1 MILKT
6 HTTMKKIYMTCL
18 ACLVYLLGVAQVPGY
33 MGKRF
38 VAGYGFYF
46 SPALIGTN
54 GLGASIIGTR
64 DGNAETGTIAFN
76 SLHELFA
83 EYTVGKKLS
92 LGLSARIYRSAYDNN
107 RTLTVDGS
115 FTDPYGYQQ
124 TYSAS
129 GHPDGLYHIRGV
141 NYLLYGKLYFGKFLA
156 PWGRY
161 FMFGPSLNTYST
173 NYSPDE
179 MKILAKGY
187 GNNNVFF
194 SDFGPQQQRFV
205 KFDIMAGLGRS
216 RILANRICLDYGFN
230 VNIIALYSTLF
241 DATGESLFDSSY
253 PSQYNYIQKTSPG
266 RVRGV
271 NRFNAFIKVGVL
283 LF

>member
-1 MILKT
+1 MTLKT
-6 HTTMKKIYMTCL
+6 HITMKKIYMICL
-18 ACLVYLLGVAQVPGY
+18 SCLVCLFGVAQVPGY

-46 SPALIGTN
+46 SPALIGAD
-54 GLGASIIGTR
+54 GQGASIMGSST
-64 DGNAETGTIAFN
+64 GNAETGTIAFN

-92 LGLSARIYRSAYDNN
+92 LGISARIYRSAYDNN
-107 RTLTVDGS
+107 RELIVTGS
-115 FTDPYGYQQ
+115 YTNPFGYTQSY
-124 TYSAS
+124 TSG
-129 GHPDGLYHIRGV
+129 GHPTGLYHIKGV

-179 MKILAKGY
+179 MRVKV
-187 GNNNVFF
+187 NNSGADLFY

-230 VNIIALYSTLF
+230 VNIIALFTTLF
-241 DATGESLFDSSY
+241 DATNTDFFDNSI
-253 PSQYNYIQKTSPG
+253 PTNYTYMQKTSPA

-271 NRFNAFIKVGVL
+271 NRFNAFVKIGVL